1 MGRAGGERIFN
12 ALKSWRN
19 ETVNLKKLAPVVVA
33 SNDLLRDS
41 RLAPM
46 SIDDLAE
53 VPGIRQW
60 QIESFGDAIV
70 EIVVSQ
76 EVPLKMNEPKAKR
89 RRRRNRS
96 KKSATKSVDAS
107 MTSSDQGE

>member
-19 ETVNLKKLAPVVVA
+19 ETVKRQKLAPVVVA
-33 SNDLLRDS
+33 SNDLLRGIS

-46 SIDDLAE
+46 SVDDLAQ

-60 QIESFGDAIV
+60 QIGSFGEAIV
-70 EIVVSQ
+70 EIVVRQ
-76 EVPLKMNEPKAKR
+76 EVPLKTSEPKAKR
-89 RRRRNRS
+89 RRRRSRN
-96 KKSATKSVDAS
+96 KKTAS
-107 MTSSDQGE
+107 PDSRLVRAIL